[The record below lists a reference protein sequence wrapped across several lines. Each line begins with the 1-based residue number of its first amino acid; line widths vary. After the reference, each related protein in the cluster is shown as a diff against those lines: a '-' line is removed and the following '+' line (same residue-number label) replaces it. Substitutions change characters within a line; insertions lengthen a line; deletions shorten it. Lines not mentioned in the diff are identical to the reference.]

1 MCHSPEDAQPAAFA
15 NIEDERRRRRRMLER
30 REQEQ
35 LLTLMQKHGGNI
47 SRVARELGVSRNTIY
62 RKIRKAAAGESI
74 RPTAQ

>member
-1 MCHSPEDAQPAAFA
+1 
-15 NIEDERRRRRRMLER
+15 MLER